1 MKRIIALAAIA
12 LMAAMSLKAQDDAAL
27 SFKDSRVQQRALA
40 AGDANQDGI
49 LSKAEADSI
58 KILNMMAYR
67 IDMFQVSSYEDFVNF
82 PNLEKVHL
90 GYSDLETV
98 DLSRNPKLEEIVIGD
113 SSLKTLILAFGCNP
127 KIIFPTLMEQLVIKR
142 VACPGY
148 IPW

>member
-1 MKRIIALAAIA
+1 MKRFLIIAILALTAT
-12 LMAAMSLKAQDDAAL
+12 SLKAQNDTAL
-27 SFKDSRVQQRALA
+27 QFKDKRVQERAIK
-40 AGDANQDGI
+40 AGDANRDGI
-49 LSKAEADSI
+49 LTKAEADSI

>member
-1 MKRIIALAAIA
+1 MKRFLIIAILALTAT
-12 LMAAMSLKAQDDAAL
+12 SLRAQDDTAL
-27 SFKDSRVQQRALA
+27 QFKDKRVQERAIK
-40 AGDANQDGI
+40 AGDANRDGI
-49 LSKAEADSI
+49 LTKAEADSI

-82 PNLEKVHL
+82 PNLERVHL

>member
-1 MKRIIALAAIA
+1 MKRFLIIAILALTAT
-12 LMAAMSLKAQDDAAL
+12 SLRAQDDTAL
-27 SFKDSRVQQRALA
+27 QFKDKRVQERAIK
-40 AGDANQDGI
+40 AGDANRDGI
-49 LSKAEADSI
+49 LTKAEADSI
-58 KILNMMAYR
+58 KTLNMMAYR

>member
-1 MKRIIALAAIA
+1 MKRFLTIAILALTAT
-12 LMAAMSLKAQDDAAL
+12 SLKAQNDTAL
-27 SFKDSRVQQRALA
+27 QFKDKRVQERAIK
-40 AGDANQDGI
+40 AGDANRDGI
-49 LSKAEADSI
+49 LTKAEADSI

>member
-1 MKRIIALAAIA
+1 MKRFLIIAILALTAT
-12 LMAAMSLKAQDDAAL
+12 SLRAQDDTAL
-27 SFKDSRVQQRALA
+27 QFKDKRVQERAIK
-40 AGDANQDGI
+40 AGDANRDGI
-49 LSKAEADSI
+49 LTRAEADSI

>member
-27 SFKDSRVQQRALA
+27 SFKDRRVQQRALA

>member
-1 MKRIIALAAIA
+1 MKRFLIIAILAMTAT
-12 LMAAMSLKAQDDAAL
+12 SLRAQDDTAL
-27 SFKDSRVQQRALA
+27 QFKDKRVQERAIK
-40 AGDANQDGI
+40 AGDANRDGI
-49 LSKAEADSI
+49 LTKAEADSI

>member
-1 MKRIIALAAIA
+1 MKRFLIIAILALTAT
-12 LMAAMSLKAQDDAAL
+12 SLRAQDDTAL
-27 SFKDSRVQQRALA
+27 QFKDKRVQERAIK
-40 AGDANQDGI
+40 AGDANRDGI
-49 LSKAEADSI
+49 LTKAEADSI
-58 KILNMMAYR
+58 KILNRMAYR

>member
-1 MKRIIALAAIA
+1 MKRFLIIAILALTAT
-12 LMAAMSLKAQDDAAL
+12 LLRAQDDTAL
-27 SFKDSRVQQRALA
+27 QFKDKRVQERAIK
-40 AGDANQDGI
+40 AGDANRDGI
-49 LSKAEADSI
+49 LTKAEADSI

>member
-1 MKRIIALAAIA
+1 MKRFLIIAILALTAT
-12 LMAAMSLKAQDDAAL
+12 SLRAQDDTAL
-27 SFKDSRVQQRALA
+27 QFKDKRVQERAIKS
-40 AGDANQDGI
+40 GDANRDGI
-49 LSKAEADSI
+49 LTKAEADSI

>member
-1 MKRIIALAAIA
+1 MKRFLIIAILALTAT
-12 LMAAMSLKAQDDAAL
+12 SLRAQDDTAL
-27 SFKDSRVQQRALA
+27 QFKDKRVQERAIK
-40 AGDANQDGI
+40 AGDANRDGI
-49 LSKAEADSI
+49 LTKAEADSI

>member
-1 MKRIIALAAIA
+1 MKRFLIIAILALTAT
-12 LMAAMSLKAQDDAAL
+12 SLRAQDDTAL
-27 SFKDSRVQQRALA
+27 QFKDKRVQERAIK
-40 AGDANQDGI
+40 AGDANRDGI
-49 LSKAEADSI
+49 LTKAEADSI

-113 SSLKTLILAFGCNP
+113 SSLKTMILAFGCNP

>member
-1 MKRIIALAAIA
+1 MKRFLIIAILALTAT
-12 LMAAMSLKAQDDAAL
+12 SLRAQDDTAL
-27 SFKDSRVQQRALA
+27 QFKDKRVQERAIK
-40 AGDANQDGI
+40 AGDANRDGI
-49 LSKAEADSI
+49 LTKAEADSI

-67 IDMFQVSSYEDFVNF
+67 IDMFQVSSYEDFVYF